1 FTIYHRTGLIRSL
14 QPPTPP
20 KSRPLIWFFPPHPD
34 LLVGDSRSD
43 SGPFSQELFFY
54 ISHFWPPEKTP
65 RPNPGDWKN
74 PTPNLW
80 SGTKTRIPK
89 KFDRRARTSF
99 SWILIS
105 SFMRREMASLRFW
118 EKAPKIFG
126 LCIF

>member
-1 FTIYHRTGLIRSL
+1 MPIPFMTTWASSTGRKIWKSWTKSGLFGSRSTKGSSSKEETGTYFLPPFKRALFTIYHRTGLIRSL

-74 PTPNLW
+74 PT
-80 SGTKTRIPK
+80 
-89 KFDRRARTSF
+89 
-99 SWILIS
+99 
-105 SFMRREMASLRFW
+105 
-118 EKAPKIFG
+118 
-126 LCIF
+126 